1 MKTSPSL
8 ATRMARWAAL
18 AALVTG
24 CATVSP
30 TATSAPT
37 QAPAEATPAAS
48 AVTEAPAATAEPAAP
63 TTAPEASP
71 SAAATAA
78 GVVPATLTKLNLN
91 EASGDDFLNA
101 IPGFSNRMVRE
112 FLEYRPYI
120 SIQQFRR
127 EIGKYVDD
135 AQVAAYEQYVY
146 VPVDINAADAETLKQ
161 IPGVDDALA
170 ADLITGRPYD
180 SQAAFLARLGAQ
192 AGADVLPVAAAYL
205 SE

>member
-1 MKTSPSL
+1 MKTSSSL

-63 TTAPEASP
+63 TTAPEA
-71 SAAATAA
+71 TAA
-78 GVVPATLTKLNLN
+78 EVGVVPATLTKLNLN

-120 SIQQFRR
+120 SLQQFRR

-170 ADLITGRPYD
+170 ADLIAGRPYD